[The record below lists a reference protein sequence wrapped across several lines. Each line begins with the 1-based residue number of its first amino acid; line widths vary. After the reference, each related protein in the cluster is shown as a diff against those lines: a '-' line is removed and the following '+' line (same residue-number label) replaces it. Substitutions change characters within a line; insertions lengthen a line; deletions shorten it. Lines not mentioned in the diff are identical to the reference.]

1 MSSIKERI
9 TATIE
14 STETRMGRAFDL
26 TIQVLIVIS
35 LSAYALETLPNLTTQ
50 EIQFLKF
57 IEVFY
62 VSVFTIEYLL
72 RVWVATSRPGYIFSF
87 YGLIDLA
94 AILPSI

>member
-14 STETRMGRAFDL
+14 STETRMGRGFDL

-50 EIQFLKF
+50 EIQFLNSLKSSALA
-57 IEVFY
+57 Y
-62 VSVFTIEYLL
+62 SPSVPAKSLGSHISPWLYL
-72 RVWVATSRPGYIFSF
+72 
-87 YGLIDLA
+87 
-94 AILPSI
+94 